1 MEKWR
6 QYQNE
11 NFVIVKAQIA
21 RPSSPHSREN
31 IVHYN
36 FLKLYFIRC
45 KMTYVSSL
53 TYVQTGMLT
62 TLPYYSFK
70 SYLEIPSYTELL
82 FIDMLFA
89 LKHLKWW
96 KRPICI

>member
-11 NFVIVKAQIA
+11 NSVIAKAQIA

-36 FLKLYFIRC
+36 FLKLYYIRC
-45 KMTYVSSL
+45 KMAYVSSL
-53 TYVQTGMLT
+53 TY
-62 TLPYYSFK
+62 
-70 SYLEIPSYTELL
+70 I
-82 FIDMLFA
+82 
-89 LKHLKWW
+89 
-96 KRPICI
+96 